1 MKLFRKLKNDWKWFS
16 INIVGLSL
24 SIGCIFIIFLYVSQ
38 ELSYDRFHSKANHI
52 CRVTSDSN
60 NGATSIHPAR
70 VAGDWPKQLVADYP
84 AIEKM
89 VRLVPFR
96 RAIIKIGDQK
106 FYTENAF
113 STDSSFFDVFDF
125 KVLSG
130 STQKAFSQPGR
141 AFISRSLALKYFGNL
156 NVVGKEISIL
166 HQQVSKPKMYVIDG
180 VMEDFPANSHFH
192 AELLTSFTEMDDQTT
207 WAYTYFLLKPGT
219 DLDALRNTI
228 QQKWEKDNKSGYPTA
243 ILYLQ
248 KLTDIH
254 LFSHKTREMEK
265 NSDIRSIILLASGAL
280 IILFIALI
288 NFMNLNRVQFIST
301 LKTVKMKLI
310 NGASKR
316 TVALGMAAELLLL
329 SCISVLLGLLIAA
342 WLSKSLKLSV
352 FQSHALID
360 VASISVGF
368 ILIIAVLSVVPLFTS
383 KIVSSLAMTQAKGR
397 LYSFPLVVQFAL
409 AVVAIACTMVL
420 DRQMN
425 FLTSQHPASQN
436 ANMIVIANNP
446 WEAVQQYERL
456 KTELIKNPEIT
467 GVTAAMEEPGG
478 DILDNVGFEIE
489 GVDKKEGQSIN
500 IFTADS
506 NFFSMLK
513 IQPIAGTTELG
524 SIPSQK
530 WEADAVDLSTL
541 RSSKNPD
548 QQKLAELERKVGN
561 YHDQYIL
568 NQSALKLLGI
578 RNPKDAIGKRFRL
591 NFFLP
596 DLFPEGEVV
605 GVVPDFHYTNLHS
618 EEKPLAIA
626 TKKMFNYCFII
637 SIDPAQREK
646 ALTTIASNWQKINP
660 EFPFQY
666 EYMTD
671 SYQKVYAGEYA
682 QSRVLSMFALIS
694 IMLSSLGVFALASFK
709 IQRQEKEIGIRKV
722 NGARNS
728 EILLMLNRDF
738 VKWVLIGFV
747 VATPLAYYAMNKW
760 LENFAYKTTLSW
772 WIFALSGLLALM
784 IAMLTVSWKSWKA
797 ATKNP
802 VEALRYE

>member
-316 TVALGMAAELLLL
+316 TVALGMAAESLLL

-760 LENFAYKTTLSW
+760 LENFAYKTGLSW

>member
-1 MKLFRKLKNDWKWFS
+1 
-16 INIVGLSL
+16 
-24 SIGCIFIIFLYVSQ
+24 
-38 ELSYDRFHSKANHI
+38 
-52 CRVTSDSN
+52 
-60 NGATSIHPAR
+60 
-70 VAGDWPKQLVADYP
+70 
-84 AIEKM
+84 
-89 VRLVPFR
+89 
-96 RAIIKIGDQK
+96 
-106 FYTENAF
+106 
-113 STDSSFFDVFDF
+113 
-125 KVLSG
+125 
-130 STQKAFSQPGR
+130 
-141 AFISRSLALKYFGNL
+141 
-156 NVVGKEISIL
+156 
-166 HQQVSKPKMYVIDG
+166 
-180 VMEDFPANSHFH
+180 
-192 AELLTSFTEMDDQTT
+192 
-207 WAYTYFLLKPGT
+207 
-219 DLDALRNTI
+219 
-228 QQKWEKDNKSGYPTA
+228 
-243 ILYLQ
+243 
-248 KLTDIH
+248 
-254 LFSHKTREMEK
+254 
-265 NSDIRSIILLASGAL
+265 
-280 IILFIALI
+280 
-288 NFMNLNRVQFIST
+288 
-301 LKTVKMKLI
+301 MKLI

-316 TVALGMAAELLLL
+316 TVALGMAAESLLL
-329 SCISVLLGLLIAA
+329 SCISVLFGLLIAA

-368 ILIIAVLSVVPLFTS
+368 ILIIAVLSVIPLFTS

-446 WEAVQQYERL
+446 WEAVQRYERL

>member
-1 MKLFRKLKNDWKWFS
+1 MKLFRKLKQNWKWFL
-16 INIVGLSL
+16 INTIGLSVAFASML
-24 SIGCIFIIFLYVSQ
+24 IIFLYVRQ
-38 ELSYDRFHSKANHI
+38 ELSFDRFHSKADRI

-60 NGATSIHPAR
+60 NGATSMHPAR
-70 VAGDWPKQLVADYP
+70 VAGDWPKQLLTDYP

-89 VRLVPFR
+89 ARLVPFR

-130 STQKAFSQPGR
+130 NTQKAFSQPGR
-141 AFISRSLALKYFGNL
+141 AFISRSLALKYFGSL

-166 HQQVSKPKMYVIDG
+166 HQQVPKPKVYVIDG

-192 AELLTSFTEMDDQTT
+192 AELLTSFTDVEDQTT
-207 WAYTYFLLKPGT
+207 WAYTYFLLNPGT
-219 DLDALRNTI
+219 DVDALRNTI
-228 QQKWEKDNKSGYPTA
+228 QQKWEKDNKSGFPTS

-265 NSDIRSIILLASGAL
+265 NGDIRSIILLASGAL

-288 NFMNLNRVQFIST
+288 NFMNLNRVQFIAA
-301 LKTVKMKLI
+301 LKSVKVKLI

-316 TVALGMAAELLLL
+316 TVAIGMATESLVL
-329 SCISVLLGLLIAA
+329 SCITLVIGLFIAFNLSKTLSLSVLQPEKMVGVTLISA
-342 WLSKSLKLSV
+342 
-352 FQSHALID
+352 
-360 VASISVGF
+360 GF
-368 ILIIAVLSVVPLFTS
+368 ILIIAFLSVIPLFTS
-383 KIVSSLAMTQAKGR
+383 KIVSSLTMTQVKGR

-436 ANMIVIANNP
+436 ANMLVIANNP
-446 WEAVQQYERL
+446 WEAVQRYERL
-456 KTELIKNPEIT
+456 KTELLKNPEVT
-467 GVTAAMEEPGG
+467 GMTAAMEEPGG
-478 DILDNVGFEIE
+478 DILDNVGFEME
-489 GVDKKEGQSIN
+489 GIDKKEQQSIN
-500 IFTADS
+500 IFTTDS
-506 NFFSMLK
+506 NFFSALG
-513 IQPIAGTTELG
+513 IHPIAGTTDLG
-524 SIPSQK
+524 FTPSQQ
-530 WEADAVDLSTL
+530 WEADAVELSNL
-541 RSSKNPD
+541 RSSKNAD
-548 QQKLAELERKVGN
+548 QKKLADLEKKVGN
-561 YHDQYIL
+561 YRDKYIL

-578 RNPKDAIGKRFRL
+578 TNPKDAVGKRFRL

-596 DLFPEGEVV
+596 DLFPEGEIV
-605 GVVPDFHYTNLHS
+605 GIVPDFHYTNLHS

-626 TKKMFNYCFII
+626 PRKMFNYCFIV
-637 SIDPAQREK
+637 SIDPAQRTK
-646 ALTTIASNWQKINP
+646 ALSTIAATWQKINP

-682 QSRVLSMFALIS
+682 QSRVLSLFALIS

-738 VKWVLIGFV
+738 VKWVFIGFGF
-747 VATPLAYYAMNKW
+747 ATPLAWYAMHRW
-760 LENFAYKTTLSW
+760 LENFAYKTNLSW
-772 WIFALSGLLALM
+772 WIFALAGLLALG
-784 IAMLTVSWKSWKA
+784 IALLTVSWKSWKA

>member
-316 TVALGMAAELLLL
+316 TVALGMAAESLLL

-446 WEAVQQYERL
+446 WEAVQRYERL

>member
-316 TVALGMAAELLLL
+316 TVALGMAAESLLL

-368 ILIIAVLSVVPLFTS
+368 ILIIAVLSVIPLFTS

-446 WEAVQQYERL
+446 WEAVQRYERL

-626 TKKMFNYCFII
+626 PKKMFNYCFII

-682 QSRVLSMFALIS
+682 QSRVLSMFSLIS